1 MFNIYLIKMSNRT
14 KTIVE
19 CISVLLFSNN
29 ISKIIKFFNT
39 QNINTTYDELG
50 GYTALHYIVSLPN
63 KQDII
68 IIFLNLGADP
78 YLKINNL
85 DAFDMATTENI
96 KSILL
101 YFKKEDIKKYNEL
114 QEKMHI
120 LTNKNR
126 QLNDTN
132 TMFSITIDKCN
143 NKILEYS
150 EKNNLLESEVIK
162 YKQKYDEERIKVK
175 ETEET
180 VLRYKRKFE
189 ETEKAFDILQKKQ
202 KK

>member
-1 MFNIYLIKMSNRT
+1 MSNRT

-63 KQDII
+63 KEDII

>member
-1 MFNIYLIKMSNRT
+1 MSYRT

-19 CISVLLFSNN
+19 SISVLLFSNN

-96 KSILL
+96 KFILL

-126 QLNDTN
+126 ELNETN
-132 TMFSITIDKCN
+132 TIFSTTIDKCN

-162 YKQKYDEERIKVK
+162 YKQKYDEEKIKVK
-175 ETEET
+175 DTEEA